1 MGMRC
6 LKVGQI
12 PSKADPERQAEYKKK
27 LEPRLEEARSLK
39 RAVFFVDAA
48 HARYGRIF
56 RNGLVFSCESLL
68 NLLLVEKDLMS
79 WEH

>member
-12 PSKADPERQAEYKKK
+12 PSKADPERQVEYQTKK
-27 LEPRLEEARSLK
+27 LEPRLEEASSLK

-48 HARYGRIF
+48 HARHGGIF
-56 RNGLVFSCESLL
+56 RHDLVFSKSLY
-68 NLLLVEKDLMS
+68 
-79 WEH
+79 

>member
-12 PSKADPERQAEYKKK
+12 PSKADPEQQAEYQKKK
-27 LEPRLEEARSLK
+27 LEPRLEEASSLK

-48 HARYGRIF
+48 HAGYGRIF
-56 RNGLVFSCESLL
+56 RNDLVFSKSLY
-68 NLLLVEKDLMS
+68 
-79 WEH
+79 

>member
-12 PSKADPERQAEYKKK
+12 PSKADPERQVEYQTKK
-27 LEPRLEEARSLK
+27 LEPRLEEASSLK

-48 HARYGRIF
+48 H
-56 RNGLVFSCESLL
+56 LVMGAFLGMIWCNHTSLY
-68 NLLLVEKDLMS
+68 
-79 WEH
+79 